1 MNNRRNNILA
11 IITLGILILA
21 LLIFLYYFFFL
32 RPYVTTDDAYVN
44 GDRIS
49 VSSQISGRTIAVY
62 VNNGDLVVKGKPV
75 VRLDPTDYE
84 IAYQKSIDQL
94 AQTSRDIRR
103 LQFQV
108 AESAALL
115 AIRQAELK
123 QSEYNY
129 GNRRNLQQLDAVTN
143 EEVKTNE
150 TQFSAAQ
157 EQVNIVQ
164 NQLNALKNLLGD
176 GPIEQNPQILMA
188 ADGVRNSYLNLIRC
202 DIIAPI
208 TGIVAQR
215 SVEVGEAVDPRRPL
229 FAIVPQ
235 DTMWVDANFKEIELT
250 DVRIGQPAEVRADI
264 FGSDVVY
271 KGKVIGITPGTGAA
285 FSLLPPQN
293 ASGNWIKIVQRVPVR
308 ISLDPETL
316 AKFPL
321 RLGLSC
327 NVSVKVT
334 DTSGP
339 FNVEKPSLKPHS
351 TTPVY
356 EIDFSELNQKIEKII
371 RDNVNASTSSKS

>member
-1 MNNRRNNILA
+1 MNNRRNNIIA
-11 IITLGILILA
+11 ILTIGILVLT
-21 LLIFLYYFFFL
+21 LFVFLYYFFFL

-49 VSSQISGRTIAVY
+49 VSSQIQGRTIAVY
-62 VNNGDLVVKGKPV
+62 VNNGDLVAKGKPV
-75 VRLDPTDYE
+75 VRLDPTDYQL
-84 IAYQKSIDQL
+84 AYQKSLDQL
-94 AQTSRDIRR
+94 AQTSRDVRK

-108 AESAALL
+108 TESSSLL
-115 AIRQAELK
+115 AIRQAELR
-123 QSEYNY
+123 QSEYNFS
-129 GNRRNLQQLDAVTN
+129 NRRDLQSIDAVTN

-150 TQFSAAQ
+150 TLVSAAQ

-164 NQLNALKNLLGD
+164 SQLNAIKNLLGNR
-176 GPIEQNPQILMA
+176 PIEENPQILMA
-188 ADGVRNSYLNLIRC
+188 ADNVRASYLNLLRC
-202 DIIAPI
+202 DIVAPI
-208 TGIVAQR
+208 TGIVGQR
-215 SVEVGEAVDPRRPL
+215 SVEIGEAVDPRRPL
-229 FAIVPQ
+229 FAIVPP
-235 DTMWVDANFKEIELT
+235 DTMWVDANYKEIELT

-271 KGKVIGITPGTGAA
+271 KGKVIGIAPGTGAA

-327 NVSVKVT
+327 KVSVKVT
-334 DTSGP
+334 DTTGT
-339 FNVEKPSLKPHS
+339 FNVEKPVLKPHS

-356 EIDFSELNQKIEKII
+356 EIDFTELNQQIDKII
-371 RDNVNASTSSKS
+371 RENVNEQHTSA

>member
-1 MNNRRNNILA
+1 MNNRRNHVLASITIVILV
-11 IITLGILILA
+11 LA
-21 LLIFLYYFFFL
+21 LLIFLYYLFFL

-49 VSSQISGRTIAVY
+49 VSSQVQGRTIAVY
-62 VNNGDLVVKGKPV
+62 VNNGDLVIKGKPV
-75 VRLDPTDYE
+75 VRLDPTDYQLS
-84 IAYQKSIDQL
+84 YQKALDQL
-94 AQTSRDIRR
+94 AQTSREIRR
-103 LQFQV
+103 LQSQV
-108 AESAALL
+108 KESTAQL
-115 AIRQAELK
+115 AIRQAELR
-123 QSEYNY
+123 QSEYNFS
-129 GNRRNLQQLDAVTN
+129 NRRDLQSIDAVTN

-150 TQFSAAQ
+150 TQLSAAK

-164 NQLNALKNLLGD
+164 SQLNALKNLLGE
-176 GPIEQNPQILMA
+176 GPIEENPKILIA
-188 ADGVRNSYLNLIRC
+188 ADNVRASYLNLIRC
-202 DIIAPI
+202 EIVAPI

-250 DVRIGQPAEVRADI
+250 DVRIGQPAEVKADI
-264 FGSDVVY
+264 FGSDVIY
-271 KGKVIGITPGTGAA
+271 KGKVIGIIPGTGAA

-316 AKFPL
+316 EKFPL

-327 NVSVKVT
+327 RVSVKVT

-339 FNVEKPSLKPHS
+339 FNVEKAINKPNS
-351 TTPVY
+351 TTSVY
-356 EIDFSELNQKIEKII
+356 EIDFTELNQKIDKII
-371 RDNVNASTSSKS
+371 RENVNEQHTSA